1 MKWNKYTLKTT
12 TAAEDIVIAL
22 MDAAGVQGVEI
33 EDKVPLT
40 AEEKSHMFVDIPP
53 EVGED
58 DGISYLSFYLEEN
71 EEEQD
76 ILDAVSEALENLK
89 GFMDIGEGTME
100 KTVTEDKDWQNNWKE
115 FFHPFVVDDM
125 LIKPTW
131 EPMPEEA
138 EGKMVV
144 EIDPGIAFGTGKH
157 ETTQLCMKQIKKYIK
172 PGMEVLDVGCGSGIL
187 SIVSLMCGADHV
199 VGTDLDENC
208 ITAMKE
214 NCDGNHLSPEH
225 YEVLLGNLIDNKEIQ
240 DKVGYEKYD
249 LAVANILAD
258 VIIPLSKMI
267 APHLKKGAAFITSGI
282 IDMKEQEVVQ
292 AFEENP
298 AFDIV
303 EITRQGDWV
312 NVTAVKR

>member
-1 MKWNKYTLKTT
+1 MKWNKYTLKTI
-12 TAAEDIVIAL
+12 TAAEDIIIAL

-40 AEEKSHMFVDIPP
+40 EEEKSHMFVDIPP
-53 EVGED
+53 EAGED

-76 ILDAVSEALENLK
+76 ILDAVREALERLK
-89 GFMDIGEGTME
+89 GFMDIGEGSME

-115 FFHPFVVDDM
+115 FFHPFAVDDV

-131 EPMPEEA
+131 EPLPEDA
-138 EGKMVV
+138 GDKMVV

-187 SIVSLMCGADHV
+187 SIVSLMCGAAHV

-214 NCDGNHLSPEH
+214 NCDVNGLAPER

-249 LAVANILAD
+249 MAVANILAD

-267 APHLKKGAAFITSGI
+267 APHLKKGAPFITSGI
-282 IDMKEQEVVQ
+282 IDTKEYEVVQ
-292 AFEENP
+292 VFENNP
-298 AFDIV
+298 AFEIV